1 MKTENDKQLI
11 LQCTELLRQIVEAV
25 YEGAEPKPQS
35 YDDFT
40 ATYRR
45 YTEGVRKERPA
56 VYLTGKDFGTKR
68 QWWRG
73 ECPSCGRPTYG
84 WKYCADCSVMRGG

>member
-1 MKTENDKQLI
+1 MKTDNDKQLI

-45 YTEGVRKERPA
+45 YAEGVRKERPA
-56 VYLTGKDFGTKR
+56 AYLTGKDFAPN
-68 QWWRG
+68 
-73 ECPSCGRPTYG
+73 ECKSCGKPSYG
-84 WKYCADCSVMRGG
+84 YKYCADCQAMRWDK